1 MGETVFEQ
9 ITKSPEVLAK
19 FLKPYIDETILYDMY
34 CEKICTKS
42 EECAKRGCIID
53 DTDTEYM
60 LKNLFLSDHET
71 FMSDGKNKKI
81 NTILDGYKPEESSK
95 QITEKICSESAN
107 SKRERDT
114 YRIRTGDVLMS
125 EVKRNW
131 SRDAKTVFFNIFSA
145 NGMCTDEIS
154 KGIFFEN
161 ETSKKIF
168 LQSLATNSLR
178 ITDFTDC
185 FESSAVADIKLAGAK
200 EEIMTAL
207 EPYYIIFKQFQ
218 YMYAQENIRN
228 GVLECNA

>member
-81 NTILDGYKPEESSK
+81 NKYKKLRNFKILSVIFMINITIGCIFFTDYNMNKMLNRESTINK
-95 QITEKICSESAN
+95 GIEFIQKNINCIEKI
-107 SKRERDT
+107 
-114 YRIRTGDVLMS
+114 L
-125 EVKRNW
+125 RNI
-131 SRDAKTVFFNIFSA
+131 DLNI
-145 NGMCTDEIS
+145 
-154 KGIFFEN
+154 
-161 ETSKKIF
+161 KI
-168 LQSLATNSLR
+168 
-178 ITDFTDC
+178 
-185 FESSAVADIKLAGAK
+185 
-200 EEIMTAL
+200 
-207 EPYYIIFKQFQ
+207 
-218 YMYAQENIRN
+218 
-228 GVLECNA
+228 